1 MLEGASSYFLI
12 VLAALM
18 SVFGNTLFRLGLRKV
33 GLESLAPAYLLRN
46 FFSVVFQP
54 MVFIGFV
61 FFAVG
66 AVIWLRVLTSAPLN
80 KSYPIYVGFIMVF
93 LALSSVF
100 LLREPFGLARI
111 AGVVLICLGTLLVFL

>member
-54 MVFIGFV
+54 LVFIGFV